1 MGLPLLISP
10 REPVILSVFAKLRT
24 ECSKLE
30 QPSKIILVRKGITLS
45 FSDTRCRRHRF
56 D

>member
-1 MGLPLLISP
+1 MGSPCLISP

-30 QPSKIILVRKGITLS
+30 QPSKIILVQKKTYEIY
-45 FSDTRCRRHRF
+45 
-56 D
+56 